1 MLSVLVRRLAGLL
14 VTLALASVIVF
25 AVLEVL
31 PGDPARA
38 MLGTNATPDAV
49 EALRERL
56 GLDAPLPERY
66 LAWVGGMAGGDMG
79 RSLTYGT
86 PVAVLI
92 ADSAAVSLPLAV
104 AALALTIVIAVSVGI
119 AAAARRGGRA
129 DGLIMGL
136 TQVGVAVPN
145 FWFAILLVYVF
156 AVTLRLVPSGG
167 FPGWNEPLAAI
178 RTLVLPALALAAPQ
192 AAILARVTRS
202 ALVEVLGAD
211 FVRTA
216 RAKGASR
223 RRVLWAHALRNAL
236 GPMVTIT
243 GLQFAFLLSGV
254 VIIEQVF
261 SLPGLGRLA
270 VQAINGGDLPVV
282 RGVVMV
288 LVAAV
293 VLTNFA
299 VDILYAAIDPRL
311 RHARA

>member
-56 GLDAPLPERY
+56 GLNEPLPARY
-66 LAWVGGMAGGDMG
+66 VAWVAGMVTGDMG
-79 RSLTYGT
+79 ASLTYGT
-86 PVAVLI
+86 GVGTLIAERATVSIPLALAALLLTVLI
-92 ADSAAVSLPLAV
+92 AVP
-104 AALALTIVIAVSVGI
+104 VGV
-119 AAAARRGGRA
+119 AAAARRGGA
-129 DGLIMGL
+129 VDTGVMAL
-136 TQVGVAVPN
+136 TQLGIAVPN
-145 FWFAILLVYVF
+145 FWLAILLVYVF
-156 AVTLRLVPSGG
+156 AVSLRVVPAGG
-167 FPGWNEPLAAI
+167 FGGWDDPVAAA
-178 RTLVLPALALAAPQ
+178 RTLVLPALSLAVPQ

-202 ALVEVLGAD
+202 AVVEALGSD

-216 RAKGASR
+216 RAKGASV
-223 RRVLWAHALRNAL
+223 RRVLWRHALRNAAL
-236 GPMVTIT
+236 PVVTIT

-270 VQAINGGDLPVV
+270 FQAIVQNDLPVV

-293 VLTNFA
+293 VLTNFI
-299 VDILYAAIDPRL
+299 VDLAYVALDPRL
-311 RHARA
+311 RHA

>member
-1 MLSVLVRRLAGLL
+1 MLTILARRLAGLL
-14 VTLALASVIVF
+14 VTLALASIVVF

-38 MLGTNATPDAV
+38 MLGTNATADAV

-56 GLDAPLPERY
+56 GLNAPVTARY
-66 LAWVGGMAGGDMG
+66 LDWVTGMARGEMG
-79 RSLTYGT
+79 ASHTYGT
-86 PVAVLI
+86 GVGSLI
-92 ADSAAVSLPLAV
+92 AERAWVSLPLALGALLLTVLV
-104 AALALTIVIAVSVGI
+104 ALPVGV
-119 AAAARRGGRA
+119 AAAARRGGA
-129 DGLIMGL
+129 MDTGIMAL
-136 TQVGVAVPN
+136 TQLGIAVPN
-145 FWFAILLVYVF
+145 FWLAILLVYVF

-167 FPGWNEPLAAI
+167 FPGWDDPAAAL
-178 RTLVLPALALAAPQ
+178 RTLVLPALALAVPQ

-202 ALVEVLGAD
+202 AVVEALGAD

-216 RAKGASR
+216 RAKGASGT
-223 RRVLWAHALRNAL
+223 RVLWRHALRNAAL
-236 GPMVTIT
+236 PVVTIT

-270 VQAINGGDLPVV
+270 FQAIVQGDLPVV

-293 VLTNFA
+293 ILTNFA
-299 VDILYAAIDPRL
+299 VDVAYAAIDPRL
-311 RHARA
+311 RHA